1 MTNLPPNKALQ
12 PTAAGPGV
20 FDRDMKFDCQ
30 IGIWESGSAAVAE
43 LGR

>member
-1 MTNLPPNKALQ
+1 MVEPPNKALQ

-20 FDRDMKFDCQ
+20 FDCDMKFDRQ
-30 IGIWESGSAAVAE
+30 ICIGESGSAAVAE

>member
-1 MTNLPPNKALQ
+1 MTEGPNNALQ

-20 FDRDMKFDCQ
+20 FDRDMKLDCQ
-30 IGIWESGSAAVAE
+30 ICIWESGSAAVAE